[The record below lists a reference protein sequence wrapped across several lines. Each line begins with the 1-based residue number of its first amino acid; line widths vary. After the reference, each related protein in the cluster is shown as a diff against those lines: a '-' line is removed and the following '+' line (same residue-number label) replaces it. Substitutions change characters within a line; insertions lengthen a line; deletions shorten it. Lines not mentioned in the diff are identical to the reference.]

1 MKKGFTMIELIFVI
15 VILGILAA
23 VAIPKINA
31 TRDDAE
37 KVKSAQNIV
46 TLIGDLGSYYT
57 AQGKFATKTG
67 GTDIDFAKM
76 TNVAFSSTAKDTAK
90 LKIGKDDNCLTI
102 KVDSANGKVTFTG
115 KTTSPS
121 KACEETLKL
130 STVKAAFGNK
140 DLTDSS
146 ANTHTID
153 YSASGVKL
161 DF

>member
-57 AQGKFATKTG
+57 AQGEFNA
-67 GTDIDFAKM
+67 DITKM

-102 KVDSANGKVTFTG
+102 KVDSASGKVTFTG
-115 KTTSPS
+115 KASAS
-121 KACEETLKL
+121 KACTETLKL